1 MYVRS
6 RARRMRE
13 MWGRGGCDMH
23 VCVFVCDQRR
33 EACVE
38 VDLGIE
44 LVKNQ
49 GIDDESR
56 TTNHYV

>member
-6 RARRMRE
+6 RATSMCE
-13 MWGRGGCDMH
+13 MYGRGGCDMH
-23 VCVFVCDQRR
+23 VCVCVLVCDQRR

-38 VDLGIE
+38 VELGIE

-49 GIDDESR
+49 GDES
-56 TTNHYV
+56 

>member
-1 MYVRS
+1 MYMRS
-6 RARRMRE
+6 RAKSMRE

-38 VDLGIE
+38 VELGIE

-49 GIDDESR
+49 GIDDES
-56 TTNHYV
+56 

>member
-6 RARRMRE
+6 RARSMRE
-13 MWGRGGCDMH
+13 MWGEESVTCMC
-23 VCVFVCDQRR
+23 VCVFVCDQRW

-38 VDLGIE
+38 VELGIE

-49 GIDDESR
+49 GIDDES
-56 TTNHYV
+56 

>member
-1 MYVRS
+1 MCDQG
-6 RARRMRE
+6 RE
-13 MWGRGGCDMH
+13 ACVKCGGEEGVTCMC

-38 VDLGIE
+38 VKLGVE

-49 GIDDESR
+49 GIDDEA
-56 TTNHYV
+56 

>member
-1 MYVRS
+1 MCDQ
-6 RARRMRE
+6 
-13 MWGRGGCDMH
+13 GRGACVKCGGEEGVTCMC

-38 VDLGIE
+38 VELGIE

-49 GIDDESR
+49 GIDDES
-56 TTNHYV
+56 

>member
-6 RARRMRE
+6 RARSMRE

-23 VCVFVCDQRR
+23 VCVCVCVCVFACDQRW

-38 VDLGIE
+38 VELGIE

-49 GIDDESR
+49 GIDDES
-56 TTNHYV
+56 